1 MDLLLWILLPG
12 GAAVATGML
21 AWFVMQSRM
30 DVALAW
36 ERENL
41 AGQREALAER
51 RGELKAERSAM
62 ETTFQASVRAAEEC
76 ARRKG
81 LEEFLHD
88 LRVEQRH
95 FTREDRRLP
104 QGRRCLVL
112 QERMYFRGI
121 PLSDWI
127 EHDMLL
133 EEGAD
138 VDRIVRDMTVFD
150 SGVVSIAEVQRPM
163 KTLAARAT

>member
-1 MDLLLWILLPG
+1 MASAL
-12 GAAVATGML
+12 L

-41 AGQREALAER
+41 AGQRESLAER
-51 RGELKAERSAM
+51 RGELKAERSGL
-62 ETTFQASVRAAEEC
+62 ETTVQASIRAAEET

-95 FTREDRRLP
+95 FTRDDRRLP
-104 QGRRCLVL
+104 QARRCLVL
-112 QERMYFRGI
+112 QERMLFRGI
-121 PLSDWI
+121 PLSDWV
-127 EHDMLL
+127 EHEMVVD
-133 EEGAD
+133 EGVD
-138 VDRIVRDMTVFD
+138 VDRMVRDMTIFD

-163 KTLAARAT
+163 KALAGRTT